1 MQTSFSKWSKLMGA
15 GAIMMV
21 AVAGCTGADQTGDG
35 QTADS
40 PEAAKIQSGV
50 DAAQN
55 VVKDAAG
62 NVAGAAENSVSKV
75 DEVAGNVATAAGN
88 QVKGA
93 SNAVSNAV
101 PDVVGAGRSAVMTP
115 NVKEAIGDKIPNSM
129 IDVDTNGANKTI
141 TLKGMVKNAAQ
152 SKLAADT
159 AKKEAPDY
167 KIVNNLKVGGG
178 SSPMMKKQ

>member
-21 AVAGCTGADQTGDG
+21 AMAGCGGGAESDNGSSETGSTNPLTNKPGTMGNSLRGAGN
-35 QTADS
+35 S
-40 PEAAKIQSGV
+40 VS
-50 DAAQN
+50 
-55 VVKDAAG
+55 DAAG
-62 NVAGAAENSVSKV
+62 NAV
-75 DEVAGNVATAAGN
+75 DAAGN
-88 QVKGA
+88 AMSSAG
-93 SNAVSNAV
+93 NAVSNAV
-101 PDVVGAGRSAVMTP
+101 PNVVGAGRSAVMTP

-129 IDVDTNGANKTI
+129 IDVDTNGTTKTI

-152 SKLAADT
+152 SKLAAAT

-178 SSPMMKKQ
+178 ASPMMKR

>member
-21 AVAGCTGADQTGDG
+21 AVAGCTGSDTNGDG
-35 QTADS
+35 KTADS
-40 PEAAKIQSGV
+40 PEGAAIQNSV
-50 DAAQN
+50 DSAQN
-55 VVKDAAG
+55 SATNAMS
-62 NVAGAAENSVSKV
+62 NA
-75 DEVAGNVATAAGN
+75 DEVASNVAKAAGN
-88 QVKGA
+88 QVQGA

-101 PDVVGAGRSAVMTP
+101 PEVVGAGRTAVMTP
-115 NVKEAIGDKIPNSM
+115 NVKDAILGKIPGAN
-129 IDVDTNGANKTI
+129 IDVDTNGTTKTI

-152 SKLAADT
+152 SKLAADA

-178 SSPMMKKQ
+178 ASPVMKR

>member
-1 MQTSFSKWSKLMGA
+1 MQTGFSKWSKLMGA
-15 GAIMMV
+15 GAMMMV
-21 AVAGCTGADQTGDG
+21 AVAGCTGGDADGDG
-35 QTADS
+35 KTADS
-40 PEAAKIQSGV
+40 PEGAVIQNSV
-50 DAAQN
+50 DMTQN
-55 VVKDAAG
+55 SLS
-62 NVAGAAENSVSKV
+62 GAASNLADAS
-75 DEVAGNVATAAGN
+75 GNVATAAGN

-93 SNAVSNAV
+93 GNAVSNGV

-115 NVKEAIGDKIPNSM
+115 NVKEAIGDKIPNAM
-129 IDVDTNGANKTI
+129 IDVDTNGASKTI

-178 SSPMMKKQ
+178 ASPMMKKNP